1 MRRAAGLFTLIVVLF
16 TGCKKEVEPA
26 INYDFKVQAFY
37 VVPTN
42 KNTSEDNILRVARS
56 VIEMQRWFQTATG
69 GLTFEFVNDNELVYV
84 YYARRPDTYY
94 EGNWWN
100 LLLDELEPTTLPVG
114 KEGTIALFWVEG
126 MTQVDE
132 SATARGGISC
142 GGNCG
147 IAMMPMHTLIAQ
159 TTPPVDMGLPLHELG
174 HALGLE
180 HPLDEEDL
188 PLPPEANA
196 MLYSVMNQSS
206 IRAGT
211 NNVQHGL
218 LTFEKAA
225 LSANPFMKEIVLYN
239 QDLWRTNILN
249 YPVTGA
255 VPEPEI
261 IAEQAG
267 ARTVK
272 FSTNISD
279 ALRYYWI
286 FGDGTTSY
294 EAEPEHVFEANGFY
308 NVTLMVT
315 SPQQMAG
322 RTSVFVDVQ

>member
-1 MRRAAGLFTLIVVLF
+1 MKRAAGLFAIIVLLF
-16 TGCKKEVEPA
+16 TGCKKEVEPT
-26 INYDFKVQAFY
+26 IKYDFKVQAFY

-84 YYARRPDTYY
+84 YYAKKPDTYY
-94 EGNWWN
+94 EGNWWD
-100 LLLDELEPTTLPVG
+100 LLLEELEPTTLPVA
-114 KEGTIALFWVEG
+114 KEGTIALIWVEG
-126 MTQVDE
+126 MTQVDD
-132 SATARGGISC
+132 SATARGGVRC
-142 GGNCG
+142 NGNCG
-147 IAMMPMHTLIAQ
+147 LAIMPMHTLIAN
-159 TTPPVDMGLPLHELG
+159 TLPPADLGLPLHEMG

-180 HPLDEEDL
+180 HPLAKEDL

-196 MLYSVMNQSS
+196 MLYSVMNQSD
-206 IRAGT
+206 IRAGA
-211 NNVQHGL
+211 NNIQHGL
-218 LTFEKAA
+218 LTFEKAT

-239 QDLWRTNILN
+239 QDFWRTIILN
-249 YPVTGA
+249 YPVTGP

-261 IAEQAG
+261 IAEQTG

-286 FGDGTTSY
+286 FGDGITSY
-294 EAEPEHVFEANGFY
+294 EASPEHVFEAGGLY

-322 RTSVFVDVQ
+322 RTSTFVDVQ